1 MSQRVRPV
9 VIICLAAWAVCLAA
23 HPAYGLNKKTRVDY
37 TVKVASIKDQLFHV
51 SAEIK
56 DIGQPHLDVSL
67 PIWIPGL
74 YKTEGYAKNAL
85 RFRITDSS
93 GKQLPTRMTGQQT
106 WRVDTR
112 NLNQIKVDFDYRA
125 DTFAVNQARITEG
138 LAYFTGYQ
146 LFVMA
151 EGHRDSPS
159 SVRFELPEGWK
170 VMSALTDTADPMLFT
185 APDYDTLVQSP
196 AMLGKFDVR
205 KFEVLGKPH
214 FFASAPEG
222 AFPPYRAEKLITRM
236 TAVISEQS
244 AIFGELP
251 YDKYVFFCFLGQPDW
266 RRETTLPSANAQ
278 VAIYSPDTLPPDWAL
293 GYVASH
299 EMFHLWNGRRIR
311 PKEQWPYNY
320 NQVTFTPL
328 LWMLEGVTDYYAR
341 ISQHRAGMDT
351 LDHFLRGV
359 EEIIS
364 LQKNHEARAYHSPAN
379 TSMLTW
385 IDYEV
390 RRPFLPPLN
399 MQGALLAMLLDLSI
413 REDTGNS
420 SSLDD
425 VMRVLYRDF
434 YKRGRGFSTEDLIGI
449 INRVTGRDYN
459 DFFGR
464 YVWGVELPPYE
475 KMLAYAGYRYET
487 YVEKIPVMGVQ
498 MVPSP
503 DGQKITVVTPDSVAA
518 EAGLLV
524 GDVIM
529 TIDEMNVRAGITG
542 LREWLT
548 PNIGRVVKVGIKRG
562 AEEKTLDLKV
572 GSRDNPRQRVSEVS
586 ELTPRQLKIR
596 TAWLKA
602 GQNNQAS
609 TTGQSK

>member
-1 MSQRVRPV
+1 M
-9 VIICLAAWAVCLAA
+9 ICLAVWAVCLAA
-23 HPAYGLNKKTRVDY
+23 HSAYGINKKTRVDY

-56 DIGQPHLDVSL
+56 DIEQPYLDVSL

-74 YKTEGYAKNAL
+74 YKVEGYAKNVL
-85 RFRITDSS
+85 RFKIVDPA
-93 GKQLPTRMTGQQT
+93 GKQLQTRMVGQQT
-106 WRVDTR
+106 WRVDTKG
-112 NLNQIKVDFDYRA
+112 LNRINVDFDYRA
-125 DTFAVNQARITEG
+125 DVFAVNQARITNN
-138 LAYFTGYQ
+138 LAYFTGHQ

-151 EGHRDSPS
+151 EGHRNSPS
-159 SVRFELPEGWK
+159 SVRFEVPEGWK
-170 VMSALTDTADPMLFT
+170 VMSALKDTPDPMVFT
-185 APDYDTLVQSP
+185 ASDYDTLVESP
-196 AMLGKFDVR
+196 AMLGKFDLR
-205 KFEVLGKPH
+205 KFEVSGKPH
-214 FFASAPEG
+214 FLASAPEG
-222 AFPPYRAEKLITRM
+222 AFPAYRLDTLITRIKGSV
-236 TAVISEQS
+236 TEHS

-251 YDKYVFFCFLGQPDW
+251 YDKYVFFYFLGQPDW
-266 RRETTLPSANAQ
+266 RRETTLPSSNAQ
-278 VAIYSPDTLPPDWAL
+278 VAIYSPDSLPPDWAFS
-293 GYVASH
+293 YVAAH

-341 ISQHRAGMDT
+341 INQHRAGSDT
-351 LDHFLRGV
+351 RDHFLRGV

-364 LQKNHEARAYHSPAN
+364 LQKNHEARPYHSPAN

-413 REDTGNS
+413 REDTSNAA
-420 SSLDD
+420 SLDD
-425 VMRVLYRDF
+425 VMRSLYKDF

-449 INRVTGRDYN
+449 INKTTGRDYN
-459 DFFGR
+459 DFFNR
-464 YVWGVELPPYE
+464 YVWGVEMAPYD
-475 KMLAYAGYRYET
+475 KVLAYAGYRYET
-487 YVEKIPVMGVQ
+487 YAEKVPVMGVL
-498 MVPSP
+498 MVASP
-503 DGQKITVVTPDSVAA
+503 DGQKITEITPGSVAQ

-529 TIDEMNVRAGITG
+529 TIDEMNVRAGIAG

-548 PNIGRVVKVGIKRG
+548 PNIGKVVKVGIKRG
-562 AEEKTLDLKV
+562 GEEKMIDLKI
-572 GSRDNPRQRVSEVS
+572 GSRDNPRHRISDLADV
-586 ELTPRQLKIR
+586 TPQQLKMR

-602 GQNNQAS
+602 EQKNQAGA
-609 TTGQSK
+609 TTGQNK